1 MLHNEYL
8 NISKKV
14 YFELLKNKL
23 KQMNTKISV
32 TDIGILKGMDATAI
46 AQGIK
51 DKQFT
56 AQEVLDCVKERVAL
70 AEPSINAIVAEKY
83 EVGRYNEHAVFAG
96 VPMFIKDLV
105 NVAGFPCRMGTRGLS
120 DKIKKKDDLVMPQI
134 LSTGCYVV
142 GKSATSEFGWLPTT
156 ETLVNGNTC
165 NPHHIEYSTGGSS
178 GGAGA
183 IVAAGIVPIAH
194 TMDGGGSTRIP
205 ASCCGLVGLKPSRGR
220 HIGSSTKNLP
230 IDINTNGIV
239 SQTVRDTANYYHAI
253 EKFQAHPTL
262 PPIGL
267 VTGPSQKRLKI
278 GMYTTTTE
286 GLSCHPETVK
296 AITGT
301 GKICA
306 DLGHEVEYIEN
317 PHYPGSG
324 LEFLA
329 YYSSLAWVL
338 KHLGKVAFG
347 MEFQKNKIEKF
358 SSDLA
363 TYRRRLG
370 KLSPNAIKRLKTIF
384 VKEYNALFDKYD
396 VLLSPTLSMPVP
408 KLGYL
413 GTNNH
418 VMSTIMRLNSYVNF
432 TPVQNATGAPAISLP
447 MAKCNNGLPIGSM
460 FASSIGDE
468 STLLELAFELE
479 AAGYLLDNK

>member
-1 MLHNEYL
+1 MD
-8 NISKKV
+8 
-14 YFELLKNKL
+14 
-23 KQMNTKISV
+23 TKISV
-32 TDIGILKGMDATAI
+32 ADVGILKGLDATAI

-51 DKQFT
+51 NKQFT

-83 EVGRYNEHAVFAG
+83 QVGSYDEQAVFAG
-96 VPMFIKDLV
+96 VPIFIKDLV
-105 NVAGFPCRMGTRGLS
+105 NVAGFPCRMGSQGLT
-120 DKIKKKDDLVMPQI
+120 DKIRTKDDPVIPQI
-134 LSTGCYVV
+134 LSTGCYIV
-142 GKSATSEFGWLPTT
+142 GKSSTSEFGLLPTT

-165 NPHHIEYSTGGSS
+165 NPHHIEFSTGGSS

-183 IVAAGIVPIAH
+183 LVAAGVVPIAH

-220 HIGSSTKNLP
+220 HIGSATKHLP

-239 SQTVRDTANYYHAI
+239 SRTVRDTANYYHAI
-253 EKFQAHPTL
+253 EQFQAHPTL

-267 VTGPSQKRLKI
+267 VTGPSKKRLKI
-278 GMYTTTTE
+278 GMYTKTPE
-286 GLSCHPETVK
+286 GVPCHPETVK
-296 AITGT
+296 AITDT

-306 DLGHEVEYIEN
+306 DLGHQVEYIEN

-329 YYSSLAWVL
+329 YYSFLAWGL

-347 MEFQKNKIEKF
+347 LEFQKNKIEPF

-363 TYRRRLG
+363 SYRKRLG
-370 KLSPNAIKRLKTIF
+370 KLSPKAVKRLKTIF
-384 VKEYNALFDKYD
+384 VQEYIALFDRFD
-396 VLLSPTLSMPVP
+396 VLLCPTLNMPVP

-413 GTNNH
+413 GINNH
-418 VMSTIMRLNSYVNF
+418 INSTIMRLNSYVNF
-432 TPVQNATGAPAISLP
+432 TTVQNATGAPAISLP
-447 MAKCNNGLPIGSM
+447 LGRCGNGLPIGSM
-460 FASSIGDE
+460 FSSSIGNE
-468 STLLELAFELE
+468 GLLLGLAFELE
-479 AAGYLLDNK
+479 DGGYFL